1 MRICIVFVLLS
12 LSASPTIQAASVE
25 SSESSDRISWL
36 DQRHQQVSNS
46 GDRLAGWVDA
56 FFSSSRS
63 VEDAASSVLRIRPQ
77 YDWDEDEDDWKLR
90 VTGRLYLP
98 AASDRLSLVFL
109 GENEDDFDTEFYDP
123 AMAADGQS
131 TIGLQYRLTEERHSR
146 IDLTAGLKSGPKGKI
161 GAKYLYQLPFGQRNR
176 FRFSEE
182 LFWIGGDGFGTL
194 TRIDFDHALSDDT
207 LLRWANKAEY
217 SEESNGVEWST
228 RISWIKRLQ
237 QEAALRAFVFTN
249 GETDPRFLKSRGL
262 GVGYRRQFWRR
273 WLFWEVE
280 PHYQWRKERAGDS
293 RDGIFGVDLRLEL
306 VFGERPD

>member
-1 MRICIVFVLLS
+1 MSFRLLFVSLS
-12 LSASPTIQAASVE
+12 LLCPAIVNAASADE
-25 SSESSDRISWL
+25 SQAPDTSSWIDE
-36 DQRHQQVSNS
+36 RHEKVSNS

-56 FFSSSRS
+56 FFSTSRS
-63 VEDAASSVLRIRPQ
+63 VEDAASSILRIRPQ
-77 YDWDEDEDDWKLR
+77 YDWDEDDSDWKLR

-98 AASDRLSLVFL
+98 AASERLSLVFI

-123 AMAADGQS
+123 ALASDGQS
-131 TIGLQYRLTEERHSR
+131 TVGLQYRLAEARHAR

-161 GAKYLYQLPFGQRNR
+161 GAKYRYQLPFGNRNR

-182 LFWIGGDGFGTL
+182 IFWVGGDGFGTL
-194 TRIDFDHALSDDT
+194 TRIDLDHALSDDT

-217 SEESNGVEWST
+217 SEESNGVEWSS

-262 GVGYRRQFWRR
+262 GAGYRRQFWRR

-280 PHYQWRKERAGDS
+280 PHYQWRKERAGES

>member
-1 MRICIVFVLLS
+1 MRICLVFVLLS

-25 SSESSDRISWL
+25 SSESSGKISWL

-63 VEDAASSVLRIRPQ
+63 VEEAASSILRIRPQ
-77 YDWDEDEDDWKLR
+77 YDWDEDDDDWKLR

-161 GAKYLYQLPFGQRNR
+161 GAKYRYQLPFGQRNR

-217 SEESNGVEWST
+217 SEESNGVESRAAGVRFHERGNGSALSEIT
-228 RISWIKRLQ
+228 RAGCGLPPPVL
-237 QEAALRAFVFTN
+237 AALAVLGSRTPLSVAQGARGRFT
-249 GETDPRFLKSRGL
+249 
-262 GVGYRRQFWRR
+262 RRYLWCRSA
-273 WLFWEVE
+273 
-280 PHYQWRKERAGDS
+280 P
-293 RDGIFGVDLRLEL
+293 
-306 VFGERPD
+306 